1 MGNEFSNLMGFK
13 FEMSVLSELKFF
25 LNLQVNQ
32 RSNDN
37 FVRQSK
43 YVRILVKKWFG
54 LESAKHAK
62 TLMSTNF
69 KTQVQNSMEH
79 TLLVNVLYLTASR

>member
-1 MGNEFSNLMGFK
+1 MGKEFSNLMGFK

-43 YVRILVKKWFG
+43 YVRILVKKMVWTRKCK
-54 LESAKHAK
+54 AC
-62 TLMSTNF
+62 
-69 KTQVQNSMEH
+69 QNAHEYK
-79 TLLVNVLYLTASR
+79 L